1 MEQSDLCYLAVPLPE
16 DIARLKAYGDLERL
30 TRVIDMRLAREI
42 PEALRKRLLLEK
54 EVVRLLP
61 ECYPYT
67 QHQAE
72 LLMDATFSG
81 FQPEELDRL
90 RDEDAAD
97 WAYLNGELRYKDDF
111 VDNLIKTRPELADRV
126 KDAKFQRSR
135 RRGAQLLHDTIARMK
150 ERGGLHYRIHLRTS
164 LHILPAFE
172 RPGER
177 VRVHMPLPVA
187 YAQVKNLRLLALSPE
202 PAYVAPEDYPQRTAC
217 FEGVYPAGQVFSAEY
232 VFENRVRYVR
242 PDPVAAL
249 SAQPTFYT
257 EEQPPHVRFTPYIRA
272 LTQEVVGGAQS
283 PIVKARRIYDFIT
296 MKVMY
301 SFMRP
306 YITMENIPEF
316 AASRLKGDCGVQALL
331 FITMCR
337 CAGVPARWQAGLY
350 ATPLSVGNHDWAQ
363 FYAAPYG
370 WLFADCSF
378 GGTAYREG
386 DMERWNF
393 YFGNLDPFR
402 VPLNSDFQHAFYP
415 PRTHLRADPYDSQSG
430 EVEYAGGGLTHSQFE
445 AKREMLSIQEAPEEE
460 T

>member
-1 MEQSDLCYLAVPLPE
+1 MEQSDLCYLSVPLPE
-16 DIARLKAYGDLERL
+16 DLARLKAYGDLDRL
-30 TRVIDMRLAREI
+30 SRLIDMRLAKEI
-42 PEALRKRLLLEK
+42 PEALRSRLLLEK
-54 EVVRLLP
+54 EIVRLLP

-67 QHQAE
+67 QHEAQ

-81 FQPEELDRL
+81 FTPAELDAL

-97 WAYLNGELRYKDDF
+97 WAYIDGELRFKDNF
-111 VDNLIKTRPELADRV
+111 VDNIIKTRPEWADRV
-126 KDAKFQRSR
+126 KDAKYQRSR
-135 RRGAQLLHDTIARMK
+135 NRGALLLDETIARM
-150 ERGGLHYRIHLRTS
+150 EARGGLCYRIHLRTS
-164 LHILPAFE
+164 LRILPAFE

-187 YAQVKNLRLLALSPE
+187 YAQVKNLKLRSFSPD
-202 PAYVAPEDYPQRTAC
+202 PAYIAPEEYPQRTAC
-217 FEGVYPAGQVFSAEY
+217 FEGVFPAGQIFSAEY
-232 VFENRVRYVR
+232 VFDNRVRYVQA
-242 PDPVAAL
+242 DPVAAL

-257 EEQPPHVRFTPYIRA
+257 EEQPPHVRFTPYIRL
-272 LTQEVVGGAQS
+272 LTQEIVGDAQN
-283 PIVKARRIYDFIT
+283 PVVKARRIYDFIT
-296 MKVMY
+296 TKVMY

-316 AASRLKGDCGVQALL
+316 AAARLKGDCGVQALL

-370 WLFADCSF
+370 WLFVDCSF
-378 GGTAYREG
+378 GGSAYRAG
-386 DMERWNF
+386 NTKRWNF

-430 EVEYAGGGLTHSQFE
+430 EVEYAGGGLSASQFE
-445 AKREMLSIQEAPEEE
+445 VNRVLLSLSEVGEEE
-460 T
+460 S